1 MPGRQCGRERNR
13 QPGIM
18 TASIAVSVEQQLR
31 QERDRFIAFAFC
43 GNDMLMELDGDGRI
57 RFAAGATELLAGAS
71 GHALLGRAFI
81 DLVAAADR
89 EIVGALVA
97 AATLGGKR
105 FDDAPFMLA
114 PPGRDAVKVEAT
126 GFTVPQLKASC
137 FLAVRRAR
145 LPKAAPPPPV
155 APSQSP
161 AADVLAARQLIE
173 GRKFDIAFQPVV
185 SLDTGAFHHLEAL
198 LRLPSGQS
206 PAQFI
211 HLAEVSGLIA
221 DLDLAVTKE
230 TVKRLIGVAEKG
242 RPTSVAVNLS
252 GRSLS
257 TPGFAQ
263 RLSEALSVRRTL
275 SQLVILEITDS
286 GAIADLRAAN
296 VFIQTMRSAG
306 FKVTLDDFGARGAAF
321 EQLRQIEVDYIK
333 IDGSFI
339 REARKNDRG
348 KAFILAMTT
357 LCRALGV
364 TAIAEQVEDPA
375 TIDFLRECG
384 VSYGQGF
391 LFGRPMPDADL
402 LVGESMSQIRW
413 RRSNA
418 EVMSYY
424 GAERAS

>member
-1 MPGRQCGRERNR
+1 
-13 QPGIM
+13 M
-18 TASIAVSVEQQLR
+18 TASVAPSVEQQLR

-43 GNDMLMELDGDGRI
+43 GNDMLMELDAEGRI
-57 RFAAGATELLAGAS
+57 RFAAGATELLAGGS
-71 GHALLGRAFI
+71 GSALIGRPFI
-81 DLVAAADR
+81 DLVAVADR
-89 EIVGALVA
+89 QGVSQLVLA
-97 AATLGGKR
+97 AAQAGKR
-105 FDDAPFMLA
+105 FDDAPFALH
-114 PPGRDAVKVEAT
+114 PQGRDAVKVEAT
-126 GFTVPQLKASC
+126 GFAIPQLKGNC
-137 FLAVRRAR
+137 FLAVRRVR
-145 LPKAAPPPPV
+145 PPKAAPAAASTQ
-155 APSQSP
+155 APDVKS
-161 AADVLAARQLIE
+161 AAAGEVLAARKMIE
-173 GRKFDIAFQPVV
+173 ERKFEIAFQPVV

-206 PAQFI
+206 PAQLLQ
-211 HLAEVSGLIA
+211 LAEANGFIA
-221 DLDLAVTKE
+221 ELDLAMTKE
-230 TVKRLIGVAEKG
+230 TVSRLIAVGEKG
-242 RPTSVAVNLS
+242 RPTSVAINLS

-257 TPGFAQ
+257 TPGFAA
-263 RLSEALSVRRTL
+263 RLSEVLSVRRTL

-286 GAIADLRAAN
+286 GAIVDLRAAN

-339 REARKNDRG
+339 REARKSDRG

-357 LCRALGV
+357 LCRALGI

-391 LFGRPMPDADL
+391 LFGRPMADADL

-424 GAERAS
+424 GSERA

>member
-1 MPGRQCGRERNR
+1 MPT
-13 QPGIM
+13 
-18 TASIAVSVEQQLR
+18 TAAISVEQQLR

-43 GNDMLMELDGDGRI
+43 GNDMLMELDAEGRI
-57 RFAAGATELLAGAS
+57 RFAAGATELLAGAAGS
-71 GHALLGRAFI
+71 ALLGRPFI
-81 DLVAAADR
+81 DLVADADR
-89 EIVGALVA
+89 PIVGALVA
-97 AATLGGKR
+97 AAAQGGKR
-105 FDDAPFMLA
+105 FDDAPFVLT

-126 GFTVPQLKASC
+126 GFTVPQLKGNC

-145 LPKAAPPPPV
+145 QPKVVAAPPV

-161 AADVLAARQLIE
+161 AAEVLAARQLLE
-173 GRKFDIAFQPVV
+173 SRKFDIAFQPVV

-211 HLAEVSGLIA
+211 HLAEANGFIA
-221 DLDLAVTKE
+221 DLDLAITKE
-230 TVKRLIGVAEKG
+230 TVSRLITVAEKG
-242 RPTSVAVNLS
+242 RPTSVAINLS

-257 TPGFAQ
+257 APGFAA
-263 RLSEALSVRRTL
+263 RLNEVLSVRRTL

-286 GAIADLRAAN
+286 GAITDLRAVN
-296 VFIQTMRSAG
+296 EFIQSMRTTG

-321 EQLRQIEVDYIK
+321 EQLRQMEVDYVK

-339 REARKNDRG
+339 REARKSDRG
-348 KAFILAMTT
+348 KPFVIAMTG

-384 VSYGQGF
+384 VSYGQGY
-391 LFGRPMPDADL
+391 LFGRPMADADL

-418 EVMSYY
+418 EIMSYY
-424 GAERAS
+424 GSERA